1 MARDD
6 GRYSNALELALDIW
20 GDDDSVEFGT
30 ALRIA
35 TRAYGIASLQ
45 EFTDWAERELGRK

>member
-20 GDDDSVEFGT
+20 GDDDNVEFGT

-45 EFTDWAERELGRK
+45 EFTDWAERELGCK